1 MDVSRFRRSVVL
13 AVHSR
18 YTGDDIFAD
27 HCSFDRY
34 SFSLLGFFIPLFY
47 GLLGRRQAK
56 ETALYKAVG
65 WVILLSPVM
74 IAVGISFSRLFDT
87 FSVILYVMALYIY
100 GILCMKTRFRSTLA
114 KGLVVFSSLV
124 LMGTIVLSLLYSAG
138 MLMRVTYISIDQ
150 MIWFHG
156 SINAFL

>member
-1 MDVSRFRRSVVL
+1 M
-13 AVHSR
+13 
-18 YTGDDIFAD
+18 
-27 HCSFDRY
+27 
-34 SFSLLGFFIPLFY
+34 
-47 GLLGRRQAK
+47 
-56 ETALYKAVG
+56 
-65 WVILLSPVM
+65 ILLSPVM

-87 FSVILYVMALYIY
+87 FSVILYVVALYIY
-100 GILCMKTRFRSTLA
+100 GILCMKIRFRSTFA
-114 KGLVVFSSLV
+114 KGLVVLSSIV